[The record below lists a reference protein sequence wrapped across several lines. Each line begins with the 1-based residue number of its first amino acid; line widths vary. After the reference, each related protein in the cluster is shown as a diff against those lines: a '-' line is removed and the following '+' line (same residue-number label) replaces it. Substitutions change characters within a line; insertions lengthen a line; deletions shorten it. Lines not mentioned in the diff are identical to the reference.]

1 MRLIFLFIE
10 TKSLRGKSKIFYGK
24 KMLFR
29 KKKMKRERIRNIGIL
44 VKDENDEG
52 YIYIYVVYIKHFY
65 RIALNIK

>member
-1 MRLIFLFIE
+1 MFIE

-44 VKDENDEG
+44 VKNENDV
-52 YIYIYVVYIKHFY
+52 YIYVVYIKHFY

>member
-1 MRLIFLFIE
+1 MFIE
-10 TKSLRGKSKIFYGK
+10 TKSLRGKSKFFYGK

-44 VKDENDEG
+44 VKNENDKG
-52 YIYIYVVYIKHFY
+52 YIYIHVAYIKHFC